1 MRARPGPAPTRP
13 HRPFLP
19 RRRARAALPTNSDI
33 EVARTV
39 AGVPVIIR
47 IRPGH
52 LGLAAAGG
60 AVGTAARYG
69 VTTVAPT
76 WQTLSAGTVMVNLL
90 GPFSLGVLLQ
100 LLAEGAES
108 RRRRALRLLVG
119 VGFLGAFTSY
129 AQLAVDAVTVTEHGH
144 AVLALAYVL
153 ATIAAGA
160 VLAWL
165 GIVTASRWGGREHP

>member
-1 MRARPGPAPTRP
+1 MRARSGRAPARSPW
-13 HRPFLP
+13 HLLV
-19 RRRARAALPTNSDI
+19 RRRSRAALPVNSDI

-39 AGVPVIIR
+39 AGVPVMIQ

-52 LGLAAAGG
+52 LGLAAVGG

-76 WQTLSAGTVMVNLL
+76 WQTLSVGTVLVNLL

-100 LLAEGAES
+100 LLTAGAES
-108 RRRRALRLLVG
+108 RRRRALRLVVG

-129 AQLAVDAVTVTEHGH
+129 AQLAVDAVMVTEHGH

-160 VLAWL
+160 VVAWL
-165 GIVTASRWGGREHP
+165 GIVAATRWSGRERP